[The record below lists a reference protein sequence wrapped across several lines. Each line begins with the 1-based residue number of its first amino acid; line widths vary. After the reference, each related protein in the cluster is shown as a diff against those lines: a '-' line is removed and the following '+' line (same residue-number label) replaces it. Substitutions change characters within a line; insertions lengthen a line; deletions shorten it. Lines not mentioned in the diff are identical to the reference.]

1 MYLLS
6 VPVCAFQMVCLQVI
20 GESLSSRGSAGIIC
34 LFCPPF
40 LHMFVYLFTAIPLVL
55 KRKTQMSEDLS
66 LLKLIIYNLFR
77 VLHRLLHQ
85 GLCNS
90 GRSFPN
96 GNPFSDLPEGRK
108 YGSVLPVWDERRI
121 SKAQHCHHAN
131 RAGCRKRMQ
140 LQNYHIGDCPER
152 EIGIN
157 TALTFRDQRMNL
169 IPSLQHHLENKSL
182 CWGRRQRLSSSG
194 QMLLYQLI
202 WCFPYIIHES
212 EMSL

>member
-34 LFCPPF
+34 LFCPQF

-96 GNPFSDLPEGRK
+96 GNPFPDLPEGQEVWICPTCLRWK
-108 YGSVLPVWDERRI
+108 ESLKSSALPSCKQSW
-121 SKAQHCHHAN
+121 
-131 RAGCRKRMQ
+131 MQ
-140 LQNYHIGDCPER
+140 EKDAITTITTLV
-152 EIGIN
+152 
-157 TALTFRDQRMNL
+157 TAL
-169 IPSLQHHLENKSL
+169 K
-182 CWGRRQRLSSSG
+182 GR
-194 QMLLYQLI
+194 
-202 WCFPYIIHES
+202 
-212 EMSL
+212 